1 MPCTAPASAVAGAA
15 TGPASPEPAPPG
27 AAGCASVGWLGG
39 PPGAGSNWGEW
50 VAPTLKW
57 LIPGLLAS
65 AAAGAV
71 ARAPAAA
78 AGQAGPPRTP
88 SPATTAQ
95 ANARRADGT
104 APVSAPGQ

>member
-15 TGPASPEPAPPG
+15 PGPASPEPAPPG
-27 AAGCASVGWLGG
+27 AVGCASVVWLGG
-39 PPGAGSNWGEW
+39 PASAWSNWGEW

-71 ARAPAAA
+71 ACAPAAA
-78 AGQAGPPRTP
+78 AGQAGPP
-88 SPATTAQ
+88 SPATTAK
-95 ANARRADGT
+95 ANARRTDGT
-104 APVSAPGQ
+104 ARVSAPGQ